1 MWDNETKEGVARKL
15 GEAVSEVEVQT
26 CKSNMTDDVW
36 TLHPFGHLD
45 GLLGDVGYCG
55 HHHRT
60 IQDERRYKLA
70 KKKDNRRKEKAARK
84 ARKRNRR

>member
-15 GEAVSEVEVQT
+15 GEAIAEVEVQEQR
-26 CKSNMTDDVW
+26 SNMTDDVW

-45 GLLGDVGYCG
+45 LGYVGYCG
-55 HHHRT
+55 HHHST
-60 IQDERRYKLA
+60 IQEERRYKLA
-70 KKKDNRRKEKAARK
+70 KKKYNRRKEKAARK

>member
-26 CKSNMTDDVW
+26 CKSNMTDDLW
-36 TLHPFGHLD
+36 PLHPFGRLD
-45 GLLGDVGYCG
+45 LGYVGYCG
-55 HHHRT
+55 HHNIT